1 MPRSPS
7 LIDRPARQSLIER
20 LQWIDS
26 GESPI
31 QSLRDHSL
39 QTDDDAI
46 PEIVIHLLAN
56 GDRLPLSSRD
66 DLNRPSPQGRE
77 EIRRAIE
84 FLRTDMEYAP
94 PVETRVDRFVVICL
108 IVYLSGAIIEI
119 ISQDRLI
126 LPVANPIRF
135 ITIAAGAV
143 LFLRLFIA
151 YFAALAIA
159 ARHIFYVRVLKR
171 EVSDTKTNDLWPF
184 VSQEQLRQMQSLKLT
199 ESALL

>member
-1 MPRSPS
+1 M
-7 LIDRPARQSLIER
+7 IDRQARQSLIER

-26 GESPI
+26 GDSPI
-31 QSLRDHSL
+31 GSLRMHSL
-39 QTDDDAI
+39 QTEDDAI
-46 PEIVIHLLAN
+46 PAMVIHLIAN
-56 GDRLPLSSRD
+56 GERLPLSPQD
-66 DLNRPSPQGRE
+66 DLNHPSPQGRE

-84 FLRTDMEYAP
+84 FLRTDLEYVP
-94 PVETRVDRFVVICL
+94 PVEPRVDRFVVICL
-108 IVYLSGAIIEI
+108 IVYLSGAIIEL

-143 LFLRLFIA
+143 LLLRLLIA

-159 ARHIFYVRVLKR
+159 ARHIFRVRVLKR
-171 EVSDTKTNDLWPF
+171 EVSDLKTNDLWPF
-184 VSQEQLRQMQSLKLT
+184 ASQEQMRQMQSIRLT